1 METETKALEGLAE
14 LLAPIMAKQKATRF
28 GIKHDASGTP
38 IAAGYAHGPGGALS
52 FPGTDPD
59 VFQTVVGNMGIL
71 GSLPTKASLF
81 MNPTYTVVT
90 GVQGDTG
97 NEKEDVCDDAPVAGL
112 KKICIITSVF
122 GRYERST
129 KELELNRLG
138 QRNDRADPIDLRLV
152 GSPIH
157 QSGVF
162 AAGPQSPATPIDLL
176 NNEIVQKLWERN
188 ISMHRLLSRQL
199 WLGDP
204 ANNAGGGGYKELTGF
219 DQLINT
225 GYVDIETGSA
235 CPSIDSDLKDF
246 NYGRIDIAGQGDALV
261 DAISNMYRFVRS
273 LALRTGVMPVRWVLV
288 MRDAAFWE
296 LTKVWPCSY
305 LTYRCEVQGNERVI
319 VDGAE
324 QVRMRDEM
332 RAGNFLLIDGQRV
345 DVILDDGINEDT
357 PTTNANVT
365 EGCFA
370 SDIYLVPMSV
380 MGGQAVTFL
389 EYLDYTNPSLT
400 SALGMLANDVLVEG
414 AFLTW
419 SKRTN
424 QCVQW
429 QTKIEPRLV
438 MRTPWLAGRLQN
450 VQYCTP
456 QHPRDPFPDDP
467 YFVDGG
473 RTSRPGPSYR
483 ALWQD

>member
-1 METETKALEGLAE
+1 METKALEGLAE
-14 LLAPIMAKQKATRF
+14 LLAPIMDKQKAERF
-28 GIKHDASGTP
+28 GVKHDASGTP
-38 IAAGYAHGPGGALS
+38 LAAGYAHGPGGILS

-71 GSLPTKASLF
+71 GSLPTKSSLYT
-81 MNPTYTVVT
+81 NPTYSIIT

-97 NEKEDVCDDAPVAGL
+97 DEKNTVCEDAPVAGL
-112 KKICIITSVF
+112 KKVCIVTSVF
-122 GRYERST
+122 GRYERAT
-129 KELELNRLG
+129 QELELNRLG
-138 QRNDRADPIDLRLV
+138 QRVDRADPMDLRLV

-162 AAGPQSPATPIDLL
+162 ASGAHSPATPGDMLT
-176 NNEIVQKLWERN
+176 NEVVQKLWERN

-199 WLGDP
+199 WLGNP
-204 ANNAGGGGYKELTGF
+204 VNNSGGGGYKEMTGF

-225 GYVDIETGSA
+225 GHVDAETGTS
-235 CPSIDSDLKDF
+235 CPSVDSDIKNF
-246 NYGRIDIAGQGDALV
+246 NYGNIGVAGQGDALI
-261 DAISNMYRFVRS
+261 DALSNMYRFVRS
-273 LALRTGVMPVRWVLV
+273 LALRTGVMPVRWVFV

-296 LTKVWPCSY
+296 ITKVWPCSY
-305 LTYRCEVQGNERVI
+305 LSYRCQLPANAELI

-332 RAGNFLLIDGQRV
+332 RAGNYLLIDGERI

-357 PTTNANVT
+357 PATNANVT

-380 MGGQAVTFL
+380 VGGRAVTFL
-389 EYLDYTNPSLT
+389 EYFDYTNPSIS
-400 SALGMLANDVLVEG
+400 SALGNLVLARVEG

-419 SKRTN
+419 VRQTN
-424 QCVQW
+424 QCVVW
-429 QTKIEPRLV
+429 QTKVEPRLV

-456 QHPRDPFPDDP
+456 QHPRDPFPTDP

-473 RTSRPGPSYR
+473 RTSRPGPSYYS
-483 ALWQD
+483 AWQSRQ